1 MPQPPATRTRFALP
15 SVGAVDVTV
24 WPEGIKVPALAMPGA
39 AAINDKAADKQ
50 SIALRIGHSSWL
62 VNAGRS

>member
-1 MPQPPATRTRFALP
+1 LP

-24 WPEGIKVPALAMPGA
+24 WPEGIMAPALAMPGA
-39 AAINDKAADKQ
+39 VAINDKAAVKQ

>member
-1 MPQPPATRTRFALP
+1 
-15 SVGAVDVTV
+15 VDITV

-50 SIALRIGHSSWL
+50 SIALRIGYSSWL